1 MTYLQFNACQQLRK
15 ANAHL
20 CTSHESG
27 LYTAGILQDG
37 HHHHK
42 SARLFNIFIIIY
54 MIPKYTLN
62 YFIASEEFSGY
73 MHVVL
78 PKFDP
83 SDQMLLE
90 GLVEARQ
97 RSKKYF
103 IKLSWKT
110 FCRSYQQLV
119 YHSSS

>member
-27 LYTAGILQDG
+27 LYTAGMLQDG

-42 SARLFNIFIIIY
+42 LASSYIYIYNPQVHFKLFYSLRIVIRFH
-54 MIPKYTLN
+54 
-62 YFIASEEFSGY
+62 ACS
-73 MHVVL
+73 
-78 PKFDP
+78 FDP

-90 GLVEARQ
+90 GLVEEIFHEA
-97 RSKKYF
+97 
-103 IKLSWKT
+103 KLEEKFVVLINS
-110 FCRSYQQLV
+110 
-119 YHSSS
+119 